1 MVKCSYGF
9 SHLEPCGAIWSHL
22 EPSGTIWSP
31 LEPSGATWSH
41 LEPSGAF
48 WSHLESSGAIWS
60 HLEPS
65 GAHVFSGG
73 VRWHSSC
80 VLFHYVVMVLG
91 VSGGLVA
98 FILSHVVIVLVV
110 SGALWPP
117 HWYYLS
123 TPKHDYHDSRV
134 LGWISGAILG
144 HLGCHGPPSGTI
156 GSPFPPFLYSWFN
169 NPGFIFLVLHSC

>member
-1 MVKCSYGF
+1 M
-9 SHLEPCGAIWSHL
+9 
-22 EPSGTIWSP
+22 
-31 LEPSGATWSH
+31 
-41 LEPSGAF
+41 
-48 WSHLESSGAIWS
+48 
-60 HLEPS
+60 
-65 GAHVFSGG
+65 FSGG

-117 HWYYLS
+117 HWYYLT

-134 LGWISGAILG
+134 LGWISGSILG
-144 HLGCHGPPSGTI
+144 HLGCHGPPNGTNFRSQVLGELACSGHLEAGWHSSFSLVASQRMNANGRRVLGCYSSFGLMRHI
-156 GSPFPPFLYSWFN
+156 LGDFIKFLTE
-169 NPGFIFLVLHSC
+169 

>member
-1 MVKCSYGF
+1 M
-9 SHLEPCGAIWSHL
+9 
-22 EPSGTIWSP
+22 
-31 LEPSGATWSH
+31 
-41 LEPSGAF
+41 
-48 WSHLESSGAIWS
+48 
-60 HLEPS
+60 
-65 GAHVFSGG
+65 FSGG

-117 HWYYLS
+117 HWYYLT

-134 LGWISGAILG
+134 LGWISGSILG
-144 HLGCHGPPSGTI
+144 HLGCHGPPNGTNFAPRSWARWLARVTWRPVGI
-156 GSPFPPFLYSWFN
+156 HPSALWRLIFLASYSWFYI
-169 NPGFIFLVLHSC
+169 PGFIFLVLFLLYISAFAFLV